1 LKKVL
6 FFILLILAAMN
17 FDHLKKTDPLAYEL
31 IIEEIK
37 RQETCLELI
46 PSECIASLS
55 TIEALWTPLTNKYS
69 EWYARK
75 RYYAWNHVIDKVEEL
90 AIERA
95 KKLFKV
101 PHVNVQ
107 PYSGSPANFAVYCAV
122 CQPWDTVVGQSL
134 LDGGHLTH
142 GWKASMTGQFYNAVQ
157 YHVKADGE
165 IDFEETEKIILENK
179 PKLVWIWASA
189 YPKEFPFKRIAEM
202 AEKVGAYVA
211 ADIAHISGLVVSWV
225 HTSPVPY
232 VHIVT
237 TTTHKTLRGPRGG
250 MIMVTDLGFK
260 KDPELASKID
270 KAIFPWLQG
279 GPHNHQ
285 TLAIAV
291 ALGEA
296 MTPEFVDNNV
306 QIVKNAKF
314 LAERLIAN
322 WFDVVSGWTENHLIL
337 VNVWKGRGHF
347 MQEAL
352 DAAGMTL
359 NKNTIPNDPA
369 SAFSP
374 SWIRLGTPIMTMRG
388 MKEHEMKKVADWM
401 KKVADIVAE
410 FEYVDDKKARTK
422 QLEKFEKFIADNQEL
437 KEIRDEVRQLCKK
450 FPIYEFNKSERNSL
464 PKRLLKFFKKK

>member
-1 LKKVL
+1 
-6 FFILLILAAMN
+6 MN
-17 FDHLKKTDPLAYEL
+17 FDHLKKTDPVAYDL
-31 IIEEIK
+31 VIREIK
-37 RQETCLELI
+37 RQEKTLELI

-55 TIEALWTPLTNKYS
+55 TIEALGTPLTNKYS
-69 EWYARK
+69 EWYPRK
-75 RYYAWNHVIDKVEEL
+75 RYYAGNQVIDEVEEL

-95 KKLFKV
+95 KKIFKV

-122 CQPWDTVVGQSL
+122 CQPWDTVVWQSL
-134 LDGGHLTH
+134 LDWGHLTH
-142 GWKASMTGQFYNAVQ
+142 GWKASMTGQFFNAVQ
-157 YHVKADGE
+157 YHVKPNGE
-165 IDFEETEKIILENK
+165 IDFDEVEKIILENK

-189 YPKEFPFKRIAEM
+189 YPKEFPFKKIAAV

-211 ADIAHISGLVVSWV
+211 ADIAHISGLVASGV

-237 TTTHKTLRGPRGG
+237 TTTHKTLRWPRGWI
-250 MIMVTDLGFK
+250 IMVTHLGLK
-260 KDPELASKID
+260 KDPELAQKID
-270 KAIFPWLQG
+270 KAVFPGLQW

-296 MTPEFVDNNV
+296 LTPQFVEMNV

-314 LAERLIAN
+314 LAGKLTEKGFDLI
-322 WFDVVSGWTENHLIL
+322 SGGTENHLIL
-337 VNVWKGRGHF
+337 ANVWKWRGHF

-352 DAAGMTL
+352 DKAGITL

-374 SWIRLGTPIMTMRG
+374 SWVRFGTPIMTMRG
-388 MKEHEMKKVADWM
+388 MKEPEMKKVADWM
-401 KKVADIVAE
+401 KEVADIIKDFE
-410 FEYVDDKKARTK
+410 FVEDKKERTK
-422 QLEKFEKFIADNQEL
+422 QLEVFEEFIEKNEDL
-437 KEIRDEVRQLCKK
+437 KRIRKEVEHLCLK
-450 FPIYEFNKSERNSL
+450 FPIYNFSKAERSSF
-464 PKRLLKFFKKK
+464 PKKLLKFFKK